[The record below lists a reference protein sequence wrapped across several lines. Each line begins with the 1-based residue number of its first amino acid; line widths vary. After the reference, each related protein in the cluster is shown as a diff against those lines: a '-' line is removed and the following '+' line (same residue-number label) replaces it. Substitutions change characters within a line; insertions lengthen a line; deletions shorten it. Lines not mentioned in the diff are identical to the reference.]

1 MPSAGRLWLCVQLN
15 LYLPPRARSLPHLL
29 VSLFL
34 LCTAT
39 ETTTTQDDRRRGRR
53 ETISWML
60 LALFIQDTENIT
72 SPGSDSGSQPAENR
86 KRRMRMANVAWLSTP
101 IKLWHIPT
109 TTFIRQGVYLCG
121 AEQSRGAARAE
132 KGKESHK
139 FSPRHIQRYPPANRL
154 PSRDLSPSRCSLLQL
169 LLLWFVENQPPMNH

>member
-15 LYLPPRARSLPHLL
+15 LYLPSIARSLPPSFAGLTFFYCVPQQKQQRPKTEEEEKQYHECYLRSLYKTRRILHLP
-29 VSLFL
+29 
-34 LCTAT
+34 
-39 ETTTTQDDRRRGRR
+39 DP
-53 ETISWML
+53 
-60 LALFIQDTENIT
+60 IQAASQQRIA
-72 SPGSDSGSQPAENR
+72 SGGWGWQ
-86 KRRMRMANVAWLSTP
+86 NVAWLSTP
-101 IKLWHIPT
+101 IKLWHIP

-121 AEQSRGAARAE
+121 AEQSRGVARAE

-169 LLLWFVENQPPMNH
+169 LLLLRFVENQPPMNH